1 MKCLQ
6 MDLSSPSL
14 GNGPYQAV
22 AGSQWSSVDSQL
34 VMYVKPRH
42 KVVDRAQSRQP
53 WVILWDCLDFSHGK
67 LDEGSSTGAEGSGY
81 VTAFTG
87 LCLDSMG
94 LHRPE
99 QTIQLKAVREKRKK
113 KKKKINRK
121 LYSFSAQVLSCA
133 ICSGKILGRFGAER
147 VAESRFHCF
156 CFDWEKCST
165 FSMVH
170 QRCFTPKHCFREP
183 GAYSGLWHLTSLSR
197 SSYLVGNNLCAT
209 AICEIRL
216 MSKQIIYCFFIQ
228 QRLIPLSL

>member
-94 LHRPE
+94 LHKPE

-113 KKKKINRK
+113 RK
-121 LYSFSAQVLSCA
+121 RL
-133 ICSGKILGRFGAER
+133 I
-147 VAESRFHCF
+147 ESYIA
-156 CFDWEKCST
+156 SLL
-165 FSMVH
+165 
-170 QRCFTPKHCFREP
+170 RCFPVQFALVKSW
-183 GAYSGLWHLTSLSR
+183 GGLELRGWRRADSTAFVLIERNVPHSAWFINAALLPNTVSESLVLTLD
-197 SSYLVGNNLCAT
+197 CD
-209 AICEIRL
+209 I
-216 MSKQIIYCFFIQ
+216 
-228 QRLIPLSL
+228 